1 MSEELTQELVD
12 EMFITVQKEW
22 DEKLKESGES
32 SVAMFVAMDN
42 SGWVSEFLTN
52 YQDMKDYLPTVG
64 LIPPVLKG
72 AEDIKITFN

>member
-52 YQDMKDYLPTVG
+52 YQDMKDYLPTVE